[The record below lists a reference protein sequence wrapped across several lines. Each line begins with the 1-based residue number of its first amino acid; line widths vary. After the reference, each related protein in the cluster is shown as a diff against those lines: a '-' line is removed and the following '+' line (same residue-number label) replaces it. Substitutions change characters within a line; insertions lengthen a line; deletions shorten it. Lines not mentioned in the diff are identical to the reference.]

1 MLMISF
7 CFSCRDRSR
16 NDTLAVVRDRK
27 VKASDSASLYTL
39 CRSWLRNGIPEE
51 IQPLYLD
58 TVKSLPRPFPI
69 KKRKMRMRD
78 LLSIYLQR
86 SSCKDMSS
94 ILREFGHD

>member
-58 TVKSLPRPFPI
+58 TVKSLPRPFPVTLLDSDSTG
-69 KKRKMRMRD
+69 KREDKEEENED
-78 LLSIYLQR
+78 EGSVEHLSTKELL
-86 SSCKDMSS
+86 
-94 ILREFGHD
+94 